1 MRHKFSDE
9 LVKLI
14 SAKNNPNLAPNNC
27 LVQLAKKHGGV
38 ENYIKAIEVN
48 SLNVGRHEGVIIGVV
63 GTLVV
68 AVVVATGTYFVCK
81 TRQRRKAERIAAELA
96 KAEIVRI
103 VEEAEVMYEDVTDQ
117 SPPNPTSDL

>member
-1 MRHKFSDE
+1 MRRKFSDE

-14 SAKNNPNLAPNNC
+14 STKNNPNLAPNNC
-27 LVQLAKKHGGV
+27 LVQLAKQHGGV
-38 ENYIKAIEVN
+38 ENYIKAIEAN
-48 SLNVGRHEGVIIGVV
+48 SRSEGVIIGVV

-81 TRQRRKAERIAAELA
+81 TSQRRKAERIAAELA

-103 VEEAEVMYEDVTDQ
+103 VEEAEDYEDGVLEDENDN
-117 SPPNPTSDL
+117 PPDVVCT

>member
-1 MRHKFSDE
+1 MRRKFSDE

-14 SAKNNPNLAPNNC
+14 STKNNPNLAPNNC
-27 LVQLAKKHGGV
+27 LVQLAKQHGGV
-38 ENYIKAIEVN
+38 ENYIKAIEAN
-48 SLNVGRHEGVIIGVV
+48 SRSEGVIIGVV

-81 TRQRRKAERIAAELA
+81 TSQRRKAERIAAELA

-103 VEEAEVMYEDVTDQ
+103 VDETELMDEGLTDQ
-117 SPPNPTSDL
+117 SSFNTASE